1 MLHMSRD
8 PIRDYV
14 FPEQTVAMVFN
25 GKKKNLKI
33 TPYSDCTI

>member
-1 MLHMSRD
+1 MLLMSRD

-25 GKKKNLKI
+25 GNFSFLKS
-33 TPYSDCTI
+33 TPYGDFTL